1 MTPSCDQPGSS
12 RSATVYFHS
21 ELDDPLQW
29 KATLTEVLH
38 GLHFVTGPSCD
49 APASVD
55 IALVWTPPP
64 QGLNAFPNLRAVL
77 SLGAGVD
84 QLQLEALDSRI
95 PVARLVDPTLTARM
109 VEYCKAAVFYF
120 HRHLHVHQRHQAR
133 RIWKFI
139 PPESAG
145 ERRIL
150 VLGQGELGAAVA
162 VGLAGEGFSVSGWSR
177 SIKKLPGVESLCG
190 ADMLAPAVA
199 ASDIVINLLP
209 LTSQTRGI
217 LNREFFSWFKPGTC
231 LINVGRGAHL
241 NEADLLE
248 ALDQGK
254 VDAAFLDV
262 LEQEPLPPEHPFW
275 LHPQLH
281 LTPHVASLS
290 DPVHSAA
297 TVIENIRRAMHGLP
311 LLNAVDRSCGY

>member
-1 MTPSCDQPGSS
+1 MTPSCDQPGSAEP
-12 RSATVYFHS
+12 ATVYFHS

-29 KATLTEVLH
+29 QATLKNALPDVR
-38 GLHFVTGPSCD
+38 FVTGSTCD
-49 APASVD
+49 APESVD

-64 QGLNAFPNLRAVL
+64 QGLNAFPNLKAVL

-84 QLQLEALDSRI
+84 QLQLEKLDPRI
-95 PVARLVDPTLTARM
+95 PVARLIDLTLTARM

-120 HRHLHVHQRHQAR
+120 HRNFHLHQRLQVS
-133 RIWKFI
+133 RIWEFI
-139 PPESAG
+139 PPMSAA
-145 ERRIL
+145 ERHIL

-162 VGLAGEGFSVSGWSR
+162 VGLAGEGFCVSGWSR
-177 SIKKLPGVESLCG
+177 SIKSLPGVKSLSG
-190 ADMLAPAVA
+190 ADRLESAVA

-217 LNREFFSWFKPGTC
+217 LNREFFSWFKTGTC

-241 NEADLLE
+241 NEADLLD
-248 ALDQGK
+248 ALHRGK
-254 VDAAFLDV
+254 IDAAFLDV
-262 LEQEPLPPEHPFW
+262 FGQEPLPAEHPFW
-275 LHPQLH
+275 SHTQLH

-290 DPVHSAA
+290 DPVHSAT
-297 TVIENIRRAMHGLP
+297 TVIENIRRAMHGVP